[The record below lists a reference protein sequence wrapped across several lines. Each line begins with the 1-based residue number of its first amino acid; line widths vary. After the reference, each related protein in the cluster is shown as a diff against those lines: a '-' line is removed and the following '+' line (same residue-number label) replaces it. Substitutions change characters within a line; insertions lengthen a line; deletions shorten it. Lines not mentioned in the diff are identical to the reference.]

1 MSEQKFDPVSLEI
14 LWSRLIS
21 ISEECWVTIW
31 RTAFSMIIGEAQDF
45 GCELMDANGETLAH
59 SPRSMPVFNLT
70 LPRAV
75 RALVDHFGT
84 DNLEDGDVLI
94 TNDPWIC
101 AGHLF
106 DVAVVT
112 SVFRGG
118 TLVGLVGSIAHCS
131 DIGGT
136 RDTMSVREVYEEGL
150 QIPPMKLYRRG
161 EANDDLL
168 RLIRQNVRTAEMV
181 VGDIHAQV
189 GANRVAAERL
199 ISFMDEYDLDDL
211 SGLAKTVQERSE
223 GAMREAIAAL
233 PDGEYLGSAGFDGV
247 GEPMELPVRVVV
259 EGDRITVDWTG
270 APEQLERGGINCT
283 LSYTEA
289 HTAYALK
296 CVLTPEVPSN
306 AGCFRPIS
314 VVAPEGSVLNCDYPV
329 AVNQRTVTGWACA
342 PAVFAALASVLP
354 REVQAFTG
362 LPMGAA
368 AYGRDAAGGTFN
380 DHLFQGGGQGAGA
393 HGDGKSALLFPT
405 SAANTSI
412 EMFET
417 RVPLLV
423 EEKSLI
429 PDSGGPGRYRGGL
442 GQRIRVRKLND
453 DDRPALMGIHPQG
466 MLVDIPGLFGGL
478 AGRRTGV
485 RLEEN
490 GEAEENEA
498 LGSLV
503 ELRRPSQSLIVEL
516 AGGSGYGEPTERPLE
531 SVQDDLD
538 NGFLTT
544 EGTRAYGCGVDD
556 LGRAQR
562 DDEDKTMGE
571 E

>member
-112 SVFRGG
+112 PVFRGG

-490 GEAEENEA
+490 GEAVENEA

-544 EGTRAYGCGVDD
+544 EGARAYGCGVDD
-556 LGRAQR
+556 SGRAQR